1 MKVRNGSKRFI
12 KDINRTQVINEIRKN
27 EGISRTDIS
36 KNLKLGLSTIT
47 NIIEELINEE
57 LVYEIGEDISTGGRK
72 PVLLNFNKNYGN
84 VIGIKI
90 EEHKILVSLTNL
102 KGEILFN
109 LKANLTEKISG
120 NILIDTIKKAVYEI
134 IKVNNIKNKL
144 MGIGIAVSGLVDQKE
159 GKLIYSGLLSIENV
173 ELSKELENEFGVPV
187 YVDNDVNVYSL
198 AELYYGK
205 GKNRDNFV
213 VITYGTG
220 IGCGIVIDR
229 KIYYGELGG
238 AGEFGHMVI
247 LPEGR
252 MCECGAKGCLEAYAA
267 ENAMRQYILENIS
280 KYEGC
285 KINYIDNLT
294 INRIEEYASNGEKLA
309 IDALALSAR
318 WLGYGI
324 LSLINLLNPA
334 TIILASEGMK
344 MQKFMLPTIKEIVKN
359 NFFRKHPKQI
369 EIVVSEMENE
379 AWQLGAATLAIS
391 KIFELKLYEEA
402 KKSL

>member
-1 MKVRNGSKRFI
+1 ML
-12 KDINRTQVINEIRKN
+12 E
-27 EGISRTDIS
+27 ISRTDIS

-90 EEHKILVSLTNL
+90 EKHKILVSLTNL

-198 AELYYGK
+198 AELYYGI